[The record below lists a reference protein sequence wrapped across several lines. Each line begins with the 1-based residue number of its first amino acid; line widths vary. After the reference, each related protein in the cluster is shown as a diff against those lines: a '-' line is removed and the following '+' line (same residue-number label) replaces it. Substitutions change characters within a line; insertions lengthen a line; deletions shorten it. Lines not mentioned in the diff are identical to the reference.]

1 MKKKNLKMNL
11 VAISLTAIIFV
22 GCGGGGGGGG
32 GSSPSNLPI
41 RPDRNNS
48 IIRDNIKKD
57 DTNKKEDEKKINT
70 PNTPKEVKNLEKIGK
85 TSTRIAIMD
94 SNFLLEQ
101 DTLKEKYPG
110 IIILPSTKSEEQQL
124 TSSNLKGF
132 EHGKEI
138 LSLIKDQSK
147 VNEGEGS
154 DEAGTNLQA
163 IVASVGVK
171 EKVKDENG
179 KNVDGVLINIS
190 SKDYDDAF
198 ARFGNQN
205 VKVFNQSLGVE
216 KDYDDNYWKSN
227 SPLDETFSDNKKELE
242 YFKEKIENNGGLFV
256 WAAGN
261 HDDSDKSKDQV
272 ASIESAFP
280 NYLNDLEK
288 GWISVVGVNGRE
300 RIVTGENSTEPG
312 NKYNILGSGKEK
324 LSIAGEK
331 TKWWTISAR
340 DIFVI
345 KTEKDGTSYKFGSSY
360 AAPRVSKAAALVA
373 EKFPWMTTDQVRQTL
388 FTTTDKM
395 ELTKDPKSLS
405 EDERR
410 NKIGTPDIRY
420 GWGMLNQDRAL
431 KGPGAF
437 IKTNRFPDNSDN
449 KEFIANV
456 PSGVT
461 STFENDI
468 WGDGSLGK
476 TGKGTLILKGNNT
489 YTGGSLVNDG
499 ELDVYKV
506 HTGNIIVGEADN
518 EHGTLGLY
526 SGATI
531 GSGSGLVLDIQP
543 NGTLKITGKGITIK
557 GDVSLNGTV
566 IGDLN
571 SQVNANGITRGN
583 PTVKL
588 ASNDYVSKISNK
600 VVLLSANS
608 AEGTVTST
616 EINGMRKAEA
626 KFDGGDLVANVSR
639 MSASEYVGENA
650 DESTKN
656 VAESIDKVF
665 DDLDKDLNSDK
676 VSDKKLMAASTLQ
689 SMSASQFNEASQL
702 MSGEIYASAQAL
714 TFAQSQNINRDL
726 SNRLN
731 GLDNLKL
738 AEGETQAWFSAIGTD
753 GRLKQNGY
761 ASAKTHTYGGQFGV
775 DKKFTPTTDLGI
787 ALAYSTA
794 NADFDK
800 YAGKSKSNMVGLS
813 LYGKQDLPYN
823 FYTAGRLG
831 FSHIST
837 KVERELLTAN
847 ADTVKGKINH
857 RDKMLSA
864 YIELGKK
871 IGWLTPFV
879 GYSQDYLR
887 RGSFN
892 ESNAEWGIKADAKNY
907 STSNF
912 LVGLKAEYQIDRYK
926 LNAYITQARN
936 VNGRDLSYEG
946 TYSGNDTKQKF
957 YGVKQ
962 AKNTTWAGV
971 GAFGQIT
978 PVVGVYGNVD
988 FRFQDGHR
996 ADSVFS
1002 TGLQYKF

>member
-22 GCGGGGGGGG
+22 GCGGGGGGGGGG

-70 PNTPKEVKNLEKIGK
+70 PNTPKEVKNLEKVGK

-163 IVASVGVK
+163 IVASVGIK

-179 KNVDGVLINIS
+179 KNVDEVLINIS

-205 VKVFNQSLGVE
+205 VKVFNQSLGDE

-227 SPLDETFSDNKKELE
+227 SPLDNNKKELE
-242 YFKEKIENNGGLFV
+242 YFKEKIKNNGGLFV

-261 HDDSDKSKDQV
+261 HADSDKSKDQV

-280 NYLNDLEK
+280 NYLNELEK
-288 GWISVVGVNGRE
+288 GWISVVGVNGKE
-300 RIVTGENSTEPG
+300 RIVTGKNSTEPG
-312 NKYNILGSGKEK
+312 NKYNILGSGYEK

-340 DIFVI
+340 DIFVT

-373 EKFPWMTTDQVRQTL
+373 EKFPWMTTDQVRRTL

-395 ELTKDPKSLS
+395 ELTEDPKSLS

-437 IKTNRFPDNSDN
+437 IKTNNFSDN
-449 KEFIANV
+449 KVFRANI
-456 PSGVT
+456 PDGVT

-468 WGDGSLGK
+468 WGDGSLEKIGE
-476 TGKGTLILKGNNT
+476 GTLVLKGNNT
-489 YTGGSLVNDG
+489 YEGGSLVNG
-499 ELDVYKV
+499 EELDVYKV
-506 HTGNIIVGEADN
+506 HTGPITVGEEKN
-518 EHGTLGLY
+518 GTLGVY

-531 GSGSGLVLDIQP
+531 GNGSGLAIEVKP
-543 NGTLKITGKGITIK
+543 NGTLKINGKGITVK
-557 GDVSLNGTV
+557 GDVFLDGTV
-566 IGDLN
+566 EGDLG
-571 SQVNANGITRGN
+571 SQVNAKGITRGN

-626 KFDGGDLVANVSR
+626 KFEGGDLVANVSR

-738 AEGETQAWFSAIGTD
+738 AEGETQAWFSAIGTN

-871 IGWLTPFV
+871 IGWLTPFI

-892 ESNAEWGIKADAKNY
+892 ESNAEWGIKADTKNY

-962 AKNTTWAGV
+962 AKNTTWVGV

>member
-22 GCGGGGGGGG
+22 GCGGGGGGGGGG

-70 PNTPKEVKNLEKIGK
+70 PNTPKEVKNLEKVGK

-163 IVASVGVK
+163 IVASVGIK

-179 KNVDGVLINIS
+179 KNVDEVLINIS

-205 VKVFNQSLGVE
+205 VKVFNQSLGDE

-227 SPLDETFSDNKKELE
+227 SPLDNNKKELE
-242 YFKEKIENNGGLFV
+242 YFKEKIKNNGGLFV

-261 HDDSDKSKDQV
+261 HADSDKSKDQV

-280 NYLNDLEK
+280 NYLNELEK
-288 GWISVVGVNGRE
+288 GWISVVGVNGKE
-300 RIVTGENSTEPG
+300 RIVTGKNSTEPG
-312 NKYNILGSGKEK
+312 NKYNILGSGYEK

-340 DIFVI
+340 DIFVT

-373 EKFPWMTTDQVRQTL
+373 EKFPWMTTDQVRRTL

-395 ELTKDPKSLS
+395 ELTEDPKSLS

-437 IKTNRFPDNSDN
+437 IKTNNFSDN
-449 KEFIANV
+449 KVFRANI
-456 PSGVT
+456 PDGVT

-468 WGDGSLGK
+468 WGDGSLEKIGE
-476 TGKGTLILKGNNT
+476 GTLVLKGNNT
-489 YTGGSLVNDG
+489 YEGGSLVNGG

-506 HTGNIIVGEADN
+506 HTGPITVGEEKN
-518 EHGTLGLY
+518 GTLGVY

-531 GSGSGLVLDIQP
+531 GNGSGLAIEVKP
-543 NGTLKITGKGITIK
+543 NGTLKINGKGITVK
-557 GDVSLNGTV
+557 GDVFLDGTV
-566 IGDLN
+566 EGDLG
-571 SQVNANGITRGN
+571 SQVNAKGITRGN

-626 KFDGGDLVANVSR
+626 KFEGGDLVANVSR

-738 AEGETQAWFSAIGTD
+738 AEGETQAWFSAIGTN

-871 IGWLTPFV
+871 IGWLTPFI

-892 ESNAEWGIKADAKNY
+892 ESNAEWGIKADTKNY

-962 AKNTTWAGV
+962 AKNTTWVGV

>member
-1 MKKKNLKMNL
+1 MKKKNLKMNF

-22 GCGGGGGGGG
+22 GCGGGGGGGGG

-57 DTNKKEDEKKINT
+57 DTNKKEDEKKINI
-70 PNTPKEVKNLEKIGK
+70 PNTPKEVKNLEKVGK

-163 IVASVGVK
+163 IVASVGIK
-171 EKVKDENG
+171 GEVKDENG

-190 SKDYDDAF
+190 SEDYDDAF

-205 VKVFNQSLGVE
+205 VKVFNQSLGDE
-216 KDYDDNYWKSN
+216 KDYDDNYWKNHSPSDRAFSN
-227 SPLDETFSDNKKELE
+227 NKKELE

-261 HDDSDKSKDQV
+261 HADSDKSKDQV

-312 NKYNILGSGKEK
+312 SKYNILGSGNEK

-395 ELTKDPKSLS
+395 ELTEDPKSLS

-410 NKIGTPDIRY
+410 NKIGTPDTRY

-437 IKTNRFPDNSDN
+437 IKTNNFSEN
-449 KEFIANV
+449 KDFIANI
-456 PSGVT
+456 SDGVT

-468 WGDGSLGK
+468 WGNGSLGK
-476 TGKGTLILKGNNT
+476 TGKGTLVLKGNNT
-489 YTGGSLVNDG
+489 YEGGSLVNGG
-499 ELDVYKV
+499 ELDVYKL
-506 HTGNIIVGEADN
+506 HSGPIIVGEADN
-518 EHGTLGLY
+518 DHGTLGLY

-531 GSGSGLVLDIQP
+531 GNGSGLALDIQP
-543 NGTLKITGKGITIK
+543 NGTLKINGKGITVK

-566 IGDLN
+566 EGDLN
-571 SQVNANGITRGN
+571 SQVNA
-583 PTVKL
+583 K
-588 ASNDYVSKISNK
+588 
-600 VVLLSANS
+600 
-608 AEGTVTST
+608 GTTST
-616 EINGMRKAEA
+616 I
-626 KFDGGDLVANVSR
+626 
-639 MSASEYVGENA
+639 
-650 DESTKN
+650 
-656 VAESIDKVF
+656 I
-665 DDLDKDLNSDK
+665 
-676 VSDKKLMAASTLQ
+676 
-689 SMSASQFNEASQL
+689 
-702 MSGEIYASAQAL
+702 
-714 TFAQSQNINRDL
+714 
-726 SNRLN
+726 
-731 GLDNLKL
+731 
-738 AEGETQAWFSAIGTD
+738 
-753 GRLKQNGY
+753 
-761 ASAKTHTYGGQFGV
+761 HTIW
-775 DKKFTPTTDLGI
+775 K
-787 ALAYSTA
+787 
-794 NADFDK
+794 
-800 YAGKSKSNMVGLS
+800 
-813 LYGKQDLPYN
+813 
-823 FYTAGRLG
+823 
-831 FSHIST
+831 
-837 KVERELLTAN
+837 
-847 ADTVKGKINH
+847 
-857 RDKMLSA
+857 
-864 YIELGKK
+864 
-871 IGWLTPFV
+871 
-879 GYSQDYLR
+879 
-887 RGSFN
+887 
-892 ESNAEWGIKADAKNY
+892 
-907 STSNF
+907 
-912 LVGLKAEYQIDRYK
+912 
-926 LNAYITQARN
+926 
-936 VNGRDLSYEG
+936 
-946 TYSGNDTKQKF
+946 
-957 YGVKQ
+957 
-962 AKNTTWAGV
+962 
-971 GAFGQIT
+971 
-978 PVVGVYGNVD
+978 
-988 FRFQDGHR
+988 
-996 ADSVFS
+996 
-1002 TGLQYKF
+1002 

>member
-1 MKKKNLKMNL
+1 MNL

-85 TSTRIAIMD
+85 ASTGIAIMD

-205 VKVFNQSLGVE
+205 VKVFNQSLGDE

-227 SPLDETFSDNKKELE
+227 SPLDRAFSDNKKELE

-261 HDDSDKSKDQV
+261 HADSDKSKDQV
-272 ASIESAFP
+272 ANIESAFP

-288 GWISVVGVNGRE
+288 GWISVVGVNGKE

-410 NKIGTPDIRY
+410 NKIATPDIRY

-468 WGDGSLGK
+468 WGDGSLEK
-476 TGKGTLILKGNNT
+476 IGKGTLVLK
-489 YTGGSLVNDG
+489 
-499 ELDVYKV
+499 
-506 HTGNIIVGEADN
+506 
-518 EHGTLGLY
+518 
-526 SGATI
+526 
-531 GSGSGLVLDIQP
+531 
-543 NGTLKITGKGITIK
+543 
-557 GDVSLNGTV
+557 
-566 IGDLN
+566 
-571 SQVNANGITRGN
+571 
-583 PTVKL
+583 
-588 ASNDYVSKISNK
+588 
-600 VVLLSANS
+600 
-608 AEGTVTST
+608 
-616 EINGMRKAEA
+616 
-626 KFDGGDLVANVSR
+626 
-639 MSASEYVGENA
+639 
-650 DESTKN
+650 
-656 VAESIDKVF
+656 
-665 DDLDKDLNSDK
+665 
-676 VSDKKLMAASTLQ
+676 
-689 SMSASQFNEASQL
+689 
-702 MSGEIYASAQAL
+702 
-714 TFAQSQNINRDL
+714 
-726 SNRLN
+726 
-731 GLDNLKL
+731 
-738 AEGETQAWFSAIGTD
+738 
-753 GRLKQNGY
+753 
-761 ASAKTHTYGGQFGV
+761 
-775 DKKFTPTTDLGI
+775 
-787 ALAYSTA
+787 
-794 NADFDK
+794 
-800 YAGKSKSNMVGLS
+800 
-813 LYGKQDLPYN
+813 
-823 FYTAGRLG
+823 
-831 FSHIST
+831 
-837 KVERELLTAN
+837 
-847 ADTVKGKINH
+847 
-857 RDKMLSA
+857 
-864 YIELGKK
+864 
-871 IGWLTPFV
+871 
-879 GYSQDYLR
+879 
-887 RGSFN
+887 
-892 ESNAEWGIKADAKNY
+892 
-907 STSNF
+907 
-912 LVGLKAEYQIDRYK
+912 
-926 LNAYITQARN
+926 
-936 VNGRDLSYEG
+936 
-946 TYSGNDTKQKF
+946 
-957 YGVKQ
+957 
-962 AKNTTWAGV
+962 
-971 GAFGQIT
+971 
-978 PVVGVYGNVD
+978 
-988 FRFQDGHR
+988 
-996 ADSVFS
+996 
-1002 TGLQYKF
+1002 

>member
-11 VAISLTAIIFV
+11 IAISLTAIIFV
-22 GCGGGGGGGG
+22 GCDGGGGGGG

-41 RPDRNNS
+41 RPDHNNS

-57 DTNKKEDEKKINT
+57 DTNKKENEKKINT
-70 PNTPKEVKNLEKIGK
+70 QNTPKEVKNLEKVGK
-85 TSTRIAIMD
+85 TSTGIAIMD

-154 DEAGTNLQA
+154 DEAGTNLKA
-163 IVASVGVK
+163 IVASVGIK
-171 EKVKDENG
+171 GEVKDENG
-179 KNVDGVLINIS
+179 KNVDGVLISIS

-198 ARFGNQN
+198 AKFGNQK
-205 VKVFNQSLGVE
+205 VKVFNQSLGDE
-216 KDYDDNYWKSN
+216 KDYDDNYWKSY
-227 SPLDETFSDNKKELE
+227 SPLNRTFSDNKNELE
-242 YFKEKIENNGGLFV
+242 YFKEKIENNNGGLFV

-261 HDDSDKSKDQV
+261 HADSDKSKDQV
-272 ASIESAFP
+272 AGIESAFP

-288 GWISVVGVNGRE
+288 GWISVVGVNGKE

-395 ELTKDPKSLS
+395 ELTEDPKSLS
-405 EDERR
+405 EDKRR
-410 NKIGTPDIRY
+410 NKIGTPDTRY

-437 IKTNRFPDNSDN
+437 IKTNNFSEN
-449 KEFIANV
+449 KDFIANI
-456 PSGVT
+456 PDGVT

-468 WGDGSLGK
+468 WGNGSLGK
-476 TGKGTLILKGNNT
+476 TGKGTLVLKGNNT
-489 YTGGSLVNDG
+489 YEGGSLVNGG
-499 ELDVYKV
+499 ELDVYKL
-506 HTGNIIVGEADN
+506 HSGPIIVGEADN
-518 EHGTLGLY
+518 DHGTLGLY

-531 GSGSGLVLDIQP
+531 GNGSGLALDIQP
-543 NGTLKITGKGITIK
+543 NGTLKINGKGITVK

-566 IGDLN
+566 EGDLN
-571 SQVNANGITRGN
+571 SQVNAKGTTKGN
-583 PTVKL
+583 PNVKL

-608 AEGTVTST
+608 VEGTVTST

-650 DESTKN
+650 DESIKN

-665 DDLDKDLNSDK
+665 DDLDKDLNSGK

-871 IGWLTPFV
+871 IGWLTPFI

-946 TYSGNDTKQKF
+946 TYSGNDIKQKF

>member
-22 GCGGGGGGGG
+22 GCGGGGGGGGGG

-70 PNTPKEVKNLEKIGK
+70 PNTPKEIKNLEKVGK

-163 IVASVGVK
+163 IVASVGIK

-179 KNVDGVLINIS
+179 KNVDEVLINIS

-205 VKVFNQSLGVE
+205 VKVFNQSLGDE

-227 SPLDETFSDNKKELE
+227 SPLDNNKKELE
-242 YFKEKIENNGGLFV
+242 YFKEKIKNNGGLFV

-261 HDDSDKSKDQV
+261 HADSDKSKDQV

-280 NYLNDLEK
+280 NYLNELEK
-288 GWISVVGVNGRE
+288 GWISVVGVNGKE
-300 RIVTGENSTEPG
+300 RIVTGKNSTEPG
-312 NKYNILGSGKEK
+312 NKYNILGSGYEK

-340 DIFVI
+340 DIFVT

-373 EKFPWMTTDQVRQTL
+373 EKFPWMTTDQVRRTL

-395 ELTKDPKSLS
+395 ELTEDPKSLS

-437 IKTNRFPDNSDN
+437 IKTNNFSDN
-449 KEFIANV
+449 KVFRANI
-456 PSGVT
+456 PDGVT

-468 WGDGSLGK
+468 WGDGSLEKIGE
-476 TGKGTLILKGNNT
+476 GTLVLKGNNT
-489 YTGGSLVNDG
+489 YEGGSLVNGG

-506 HTGNIIVGEADN
+506 HTGPITVGEEKN
-518 EHGTLGLY
+518 GTLGVY

-531 GSGSGLVLDIQP
+531 GNGSGLAIEVKP
-543 NGTLKITGKGITIK
+543 NGTLKINGKGITVK
-557 GDVSLNGTV
+557 GDVFLDGTV
-566 IGDLN
+566 EGDLG
-571 SQVNANGITRGN
+571 SQVNAKGITRGN

-626 KFDGGDLVANVSR
+626 KFEGGDLVANVSR

-738 AEGETQAWFSAIGTD
+738 AEGETQAWFSAIGTN

-871 IGWLTPFV
+871 IGWLTPFI

-892 ESNAEWGIKADAKNY
+892 ESNAEWGIKADTKNY

-962 AKNTTWAGV
+962 AKNTTWVGV

>member
-22 GCGGGGGGGG
+22 GCGGGGGGGGGG

-70 PNTPKEVKNLEKIGK
+70 PNTPKEVKNLEKVGK

-163 IVASVGVK
+163 IVASVGIK

-179 KNVDGVLINIS
+179 KNVDEVLINIS

-205 VKVFNQSLGVE
+205 VKVFNQSLGDE

-227 SPLDETFSDNKKELE
+227 SPLDNNKKELE
-242 YFKEKIENNGGLFV
+242 YFKEKIKNNGGLFV

-261 HDDSDKSKDQV
+261 HADSDKSKDQV

-280 NYLNDLEK
+280 NYLNELEK
-288 GWISVVGVNGRE
+288 GWISVVGVNGKE
-300 RIVTGENSTEPG
+300 RIVTGKNSTEPG
-312 NKYNILGSGKEK
+312 NKYNILGSGYEK

-340 DIFVI
+340 DIFVT

-373 EKFPWMTTDQVRQTL
+373 EKFPWMTTDQVRRTL

-395 ELTKDPKSLS
+395 ELTEDPKSLS

-437 IKTNRFPDNSDN
+437 IKTNNFSDN
-449 KEFIANV
+449 KVFRANI
-456 PSGVT
+456 PDGVT

-468 WGDGSLGK
+468 WGDGSLEKIGE
-476 TGKGTLILKGNNT
+476 GTLVLKGNNT
-489 YTGGSLVNDG
+489 YEGGSLVNGG

-506 HTGNIIVGEADN
+506 HTGPITVGEEKN
-518 EHGTLGLY
+518 GTLGVY

-531 GSGSGLVLDIQP
+531 GNGSGLAIEVKP
-543 NGTLKITGKGITIK
+543 NGTLKINGKGITVK
-557 GDVSLNGTV
+557 GDVFLDGTV
-566 IGDLN
+566 EGDLG
-571 SQVNANGITRGN
+571 SQVNAKGITRGN

-626 KFDGGDLVANVSR
+626 KFEGGDLVANVSR

-738 AEGETQAWFSAIGTD
+738 AEGETQAWFSAIGTN

-847 ADTVKGKINH
+847 VDTVKGKINH

-871 IGWLTPFV
+871 IGWLTPFI

-892 ESNAEWGIKADAKNY
+892 ESNAEWGIKADTKNY

-962 AKNTTWAGV
+962 AKNTTWVGV